1 MADERLLPALYQL
14 HEIMLTRGSTM
25 AKELLT
31 VDVTNTPDL
40 RRLAEEVRR
49 SGQPRLLRLDNEDLA
64 VLSPVEHETK
74 VPSRKVGVRHRTSVA
89 EATFGAV
96 TPRQRPEDFQA
107 LRRQFE
113 EGVAEDVITETAT

>member
-1 MADERLLPALYQL
+1 
-14 HEIMLTRGSTM
+14 MLTRRSAM

-49 SGQPRLLRLDNEDLA
+49 TGQPRLLRLDNEDLA
-64 VLSPVEHETK
+64 VLAPVEHEKKT
-74 VPSRKVGVRHRTSVA
+74 PSRKVRVRTRASVA

-96 TPRQRPEDFQA
+96 TPRRRPEDFKA
-107 LRRQFE
+107 LRRHFE
-113 EGVAEDVITETAT
+113 DGVAEDVITESTL